1 VNLKSDQTN
10 LVQYV
15 KALSWWGELM
25 QGPNKERWRLLCE
38 QAAVE
43 KDPKKLLELTKEI
56 NDLLLGKQHR
66 LESETPP
73 GEPNDSK

>member
-1 VNLKSDQTN
+1 
-10 LVQYV
+10 
-15 KALSWWGELM
+15 M
-25 QGPNKERWRLLCE
+25 QGPNKERWRILCE

-56 NDLLLGKQHR
+56 NDLLLGKQQR

-73 GEPNDSK
+73 DKPSDSR